1 MMKGS
6 DHTGMAGQGTGKER
20 MDFSYDSELTEKL
33 LLFSANLNAV
43 PEDKHASGVEHVVK
57 TSVSIDHISIYGV
70 LHDGL
75 SSPVQT
81 GQGTCLGLQSP
92 EKEMK
97 LSNQP
102 NS

>member
-1 MMKGS
+1 MIQSWQKN
-6 DHTGMAGQGTGKER
+6 
-20 MDFSYDSELTEKL
+20 FYF
-33 LLFSANLNAV
+33 FSANLNAV

-97 LSNQP
+97 LWNQP
-102 NS
+102 N